1 MKKSY
6 NIGILNKATLK
17 RMLNAN
23 NKLFPNGIPEC
34 GADALRMT
42 LSSHNIKSWYKLI
55 YNIFII

>member
-1 MKKSY
+1 MRKSY
-6 NIGILNKATLK
+6 NIGILNEAILK

-42 LSSHNIKSWYKLI
+42 LSSHNIKS
-55 YNIFII
+55 